1 MIKAKCTKKYRDNKG
16 RIYGY
21 ELVDLNGNKQE
32 IKAEELKSE
41 IYKKHIDVV
50 NLTMTSDNR
59 LIDKKEKTDKKPVTA
74 ASSMKRLINKVRECE
89 QKFCSNIGSGQINN
103 VKSQLLENEAL
114 TYRDIIDNIYKDF
127 YMIVDIT
134 VNNKDK
140 EIRMKLISES
150 KNDNTVQY
158 KLLTD
163 DLVLIAHSLIDRE
176 VMQDIEDKFNSMY
189 IRTSVIIREDKERLA
204 REHEIKEYYKHNFSI
219 DMLNRDQLLNAFEQA
234 VNDGEISKKE
244 SYSYTEWDLQKFA
257 ASKGMV
263 DKHNEVILTMHK
275 MMETACE
282 LIKALELYKYNS
294 KSVRLHSTNGRLA
307 DRPIKITYK
316 VGNIELTKFK
326 TLKELQSAGESL
338 DIPIVDTGLD
348 DVPYLMLGP
357 AIDNNGN
364 YIVDKCR
371 IYFSDSNALDTYDK
385 IIDKYDL
392 NKLIDKMNKD
402 YELVDTYEELY
413 VILRYMY
420 A

>member
-1 MIKAKCTKKYRDNKG
+1 MIKAKCTKKYRDKKG

-59 LIDKKEKTDKKPVTA
+59 LIDKKPVTA
-74 ASSMKRLINKVRECE
+74 TSSMKRLINKVRACE

-127 YMIVDIT
+127 YMVVDIT

-140 EIRMKLISES
+140 EIRMKLISDS

-158 KLLTD
+158 KMLTD
-163 DLVLIAHSLIDRE
+163 DLVWITHSSIDRD
-176 VMQDIEDKFNSMY
+176 VMQDIENKFNSMY
-189 IRTSVIIREDKERLA
+189 IRTSAIIREDKQRIA
-204 REHEIKEYYKHNFSI
+204 REQEIKECFKHNFSI
-219 DMLNRDQLLNAFEQA
+219 DMLNREQLLNAFKQA
-234 VNDGEISKKE
+234 MNNGEILKKE
-244 SYSYTEWDLQKFA
+244 TYTEWDLQKFA

-275 MMETACE
+275 MAETACE

-294 KSVRLHSTNGRLA
+294 KSVRLHSTNDRLA

-316 VGNIELTKFK
+316 VDNIELTKFK

-338 DIPIVDTGLD
+338 DITVVDTGLD
-348 DVPYLMLGP
+348 GVPYLMLGP

-385 IIDKYDL
+385 IIDKDDL

-402 YELVDTYEELY
+402 YELVDTYEELP